1 MRIVCEKCGRKMNV
15 GEFLPY
21 VLVFTSKKL
30 LPIFIPLLTRALESY
45 WASPTRSFFDDSM
58 ASIANLIELECPYCK
73 KKTCWN
79 PDPEIG
85 IISKQIKQEDGVSN
99 S

>member
-1 MRIVCEKCGRKMNV
+1 MRIACEKCNHKMNV

-21 VLVFTSKKL
+21 VLFCASKIL
-30 LPIFIPLLTRALESY
+30 APILTPLVAKALESY
-45 WASPTRSFFDDSM
+45 WTSPTRSFFDDSM
-58 ASIANLIELECPYCK
+58 AAIANLAEIECPHCK

-79 PDPEIG
+79 PDPEIE
-85 IISKQIKQEDGVSN
+85 IIQDQAKKENVISN